1 MAIARRLGIDEAS
14 DPRLAEL
21 LRDVQP
27 EKVLDRLSDEE
38 EDESTSGIAE
48 HTRMRA
54 AVLTGPGRFTIEGVA
69 RPAPGPGEVR
79 IRIEGCGVCASN
91 LTPWAGPDWMRFPTV
106 PGDLGHEG
114 WGVVDR
120 VGEGVTNVSP
130 EIAWP
135 HCRIGLM
142 RNTIWLDPTLS

>member
-1 MAIARRLGIDEAS
+1 M
-14 DPRLAEL
+14 
-21 LRDVQP
+21 
-27 EKVLDRLSDEE
+27 
-38 EDESTSGIAE
+38 TSGIAE

-54 AVLTGPGRFTIEGVA
+54 AVLTGPGRFTIEEVA

-120 VGEGVTNVSP
+120 VGEGVTNVVAGRSRGGFVVSGLCGIRSGWIRRCRAAFPPPSMASP
-130 EIAWP
+130 FPASPWAAP
-135 HCRIGLM
+135 
-142 RNTIWLDPTLS
+142 